1 MDKMTWQ
8 NKLMAVA
15 GGLAVVFVLV
25 GATVARANNPNA
37 CVDCR
42 NYWGWWA
49 ANRTMAQGGCSDHPN
64 VNQSNNKGVCIA
76 NVQNAHCAA
85 ICAANPP
92 SSPVSSCDGE
102 EGILSACAANAE
114 VACHGLQEA
123 EAARGRAP
131 RGVGTPSAMVGLV
144 PSDAGSNMSIRVADR
159 CRPSAMPTASVNS
172 HLELS

>member
-1 MDKMTWQ
+1 
-8 NKLMAVA
+8 
-15 GGLAVVFVLV
+15 VFVLV

-123 EAARGRAP
+123 EAASGP
-131 RGVGTPSAMVGLV
+131 CTQGCW
-144 PSDAGSNMSIRVADR
+144 DAQCDGWFSSKR
-159 CRPSAMPTASVNS
+159 CRLKHVNQGCRPMSSVCYANCECQ
-172 HLELS
+172 LPP